1 MRQHASFPADRRKPT
16 ADRRDT
22 VFFRLIKNSI
32 SAISHRL
39 PDIGRAVLIVLGFA
53 AAAHACNVPVFRFAL
68 ERWRPDPYRVT
79 LFHRGSLAE
88 AERALIG
95 TVEDQSEKS
104 SINLAVR
111 TVDVNKL
118 NEAEQELFSSLGK
131 PQIPSLVVQ
140 YPAHLR
146 IAAPVWSGLLGKES
160 IARLTDSP
168 IRNALVR
175 RLADGQTAVWLL
187 LESGQ
192 AEKDDAAAMLV
203 QEQLKKLEQVL
214 KLPELT
220 DSSEDKLLSATP
232 LQVAFSLLRVPRG
245 DAEQP
250 LIQMLLHSES
260 DLAERSD
267 PMVFPVFGRGRAL
280 LPLIGAG
287 VTAENIHDS
296 AAFLV
301 GACSCEVKEQ
311 NPGFDLLLAA
321 DWDVLLAQDG
331 VPLLAS
337 QTRNSTPTGEAE
349 LVPIPS
355 GSAKAIET
363 NGLPPGARNHPW
375 YVPVLVIAG
384 VAILIAVAA
393 RRTRVQLLRK
403 ETAGER
409 LVHDPPTTNTER

>member
-1 MRQHASFPADRRKPT
+1 MSRLVRSSTIRAFIRKSCTPCEQIVVRRSASQFTTRSVVPHWLRLRRV
-16 ADRRDT
+16 RR
-22 VFFRLIKNSI
+22 FFRLIPPQGGTTNFALAVI
-32 SAISHRL
+32 VVFGC
-39 PDIGRAVLIVLGFA
+39 IGIAQ
-53 AAAHACNVPVFRFAL
+53 ACNVPVFRFAL

-79 LFHRGSLAE
+79 LFHRGPLAD
-88 AERALIG
+88 AERAMIG

-111 TVDVNKL
+111 TVDVDKL
-118 NEAEQELFSSLGK
+118 DEAEQELFSSLGD
-131 PQIPSLVVQ
+131 PQLPSLVVQ

-146 IAAPVWSGLLGKES
+146 IAAPVWSGPLGKES

-203 QEQLKKLEQVL
+203 QEQLKKLEQEL

-220 DSSEDKLLSATP
+220 DSSEDMLLAATP
-232 LQVAFSLLRVPRG
+232 LQVAFALLRVPRG

-287 VTAENIHDS
+287 VTAENMHDS

-301 GACSCEVKEQ
+301 GACSCEVKEL

-331 VPLLAS
+331 APLLARE
-337 QTRNSTPTGEAE
+337 TRNASPPGEAE
-349 LVPIPS
+349 LVPIPA
-355 GSAKAIET
+355 GSPIFEEESNFTAT
-363 NGLPPGARNHPW
+363 VPGWDWLVVGLI
-375 YVPVLVIAG
+375 VAG
-384 VAILIAVAA
+384 VLLIVRLMA
-393 RRTRVQLLRK
+393 RR
-403 ETAGER
+403 
-409 LVHDPPTTNTER
+409 

>member
-1 MRQHASFPADRRKPT
+1 MQRFFVPPADSRP
-16 ADRRDT
+16 A
-22 VFFRLIKNSI
+22 FFRT
-32 SAISHRL
+32 AV
-39 PDIGRAVLIVLGFA
+39 IGLFAVLGFA
-53 AAAHACNVPVFRFAL
+53 VAVQACNVPVFRFAL
-68 ERWRPDPYRVT
+68 ERWRPDPYRMT
-79 LFHRGSLAE
+79 LFHRGPLAD

-95 TVEDQSEKS
+95 TLEERHEKS
-104 SINLAVR
+104 SLNLVVR
-111 TVDVNKL
+111 TLDVAEL
-118 NEAEQELFSSLGK
+118 EEADRELFSSLSDPK
-131 PQIPSLVVQ
+131 LPSLVVN

-146 IAAPVWSGLLGKES
+146 IATPVWSGPLDSES
-160 IARLTDSP
+160 VARLTDSP
-168 IRNALVR
+168 IRKTLVD
-175 RLADGQTAVWLL
+175 RLANGQTAVWLL

-192 AEKDDAAAMLV
+192 AEQDDAAAMLV

-220 DSSEDKLLSATP
+220 DSPEDKLLAATP
-232 LQVAFSLLRVPRG
+232 LQVAFSLLRVPRN

-250 LIQMLLHSES
+250 LIEMLLHSES

-321 DWDVLLAQDG
+321 DWDVLLSQDG

-337 QTRNSTPTGEAE
+337 QTRNMSPPSEAE

-355 GSAKAIET
+355 GSAMDRET
-363 NGLPPGARNHPW
+363 VTVQTVHGSNWLMVGL
-375 YVPVLVIAG
+375 VFAG
-384 VAILIAVAA
+384 VVVIVGLLA
-393 RRTRVQLLRK
+393 RR
-403 ETAGER
+403 
-409 LVHDPPTTNTER
+409 